1 MFQNNKSYYFIIFN
15 DIFGT
20 LGFMNDM
27 VWSLDGRKL
36 IRKIYHTVIRIMC

>member
-20 LGFMNDM
+20 LGFMNDI
-27 VWSLDGRKL
+27 VG
-36 IRKIYHTVIRIMC
+36 V